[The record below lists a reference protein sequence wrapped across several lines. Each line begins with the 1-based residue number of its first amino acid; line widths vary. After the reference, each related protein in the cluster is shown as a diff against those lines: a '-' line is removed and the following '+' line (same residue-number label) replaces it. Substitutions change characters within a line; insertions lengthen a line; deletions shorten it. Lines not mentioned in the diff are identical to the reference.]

1 MDLRRW
7 RLYVKGR
14 ILKTDGTALASQ
26 EKTGIVNLPLQS
38 IWSQVDTYMNGKLV
52 SLNTNNYPW
61 KAYLKVL
68 LSSGEDVTQSQLQSQ
83 LYYQDGYDM
92 DDPDAATGSNVGLIY
107 RYDYTQKRRVFEME
121 GPLYEDIFRLDKYLV
136 NGVDL
141 HLKLFRNR
149 APFVIMSGED
159 SPAYKFEILDVAFK
173 ACMVRVDSG
182 VLINHAAILKEV
194 TAKYPLTRTE
204 VKMNTISAGMG
215 TFIWQNV
222 WSNNLPTKVYFAF
235 VKQTAV
241 NGDYTKNPFKFLNL
255 AQEIGLYVNG
265 ESIPA
270 RPIKMD
276 VGDNR
281 NYVTL
286 FVNLFEVA
294 EKWNDDSG
302 LTITR
307 ENFNQGFTVY
317 GFTLTPCGL
326 GEEYINLVRQGS
338 VRLEV
343 KFASNTTETLNCV
356 AYAEFPALIDI
367 DQSRDIKYTQV

>member
-1 MDLRRW
+1 
-7 RLYVKGR
+7 
-14 ILKTDGTALASQ
+14 
-26 EKTGIVNLPLQS
+26 
-38 IWSQVDTYMNGKLV
+38 MNGKLV
-52 SLNTNNYPW
+52 SLNTSNYPW

-92 DDPDAATGSNVGLIY
+92 DDPDAATGSNAGLLY
-107 RYDYTQKRRVFEME
+107 RYEYTQKSRIFDIE

-149 APFVIMSGED
+149 APFIVKSGET
-159 SPAYKFEILDVAFK
+159 SPAYKLEIQDVAFK

-182 VLINHAAILKEV
+182 VLINHAEILKEV

-204 VKMNTISAGMG
+204 VKMNTCPSGSG

-241 NGDYTKNPFKFLNL
+241 NGDYTKNPFNFLNL
-255 AQEIGLYVNG
+255 AQEIGIYVNG

-281 NYVTL
+281 NYVTP

-294 EKWNDDSG
+294 EKWNHDSG
-302 LTITR
+302 LMITR
-307 ENFNQGFTVY
+307 ENFSKGFAIY
-317 GFTLTPCGL
+317 GFNLTPSGL
-326 GEEYINLVRQGS
+326 GEEYINLVRQGC

-343 KFASNTTETLNCV
+343 RFASNTTETLNCV
-356 AYAEFPALIDI
+356 AYAEFPALIEI

>member
-1 MDLRRW
+1 
-7 RLYVKGR
+7 
-14 ILKTDGTALASQ
+14 
-26 EKTGIVNLPLQS
+26 
-38 IWSQVDTYMNGKLV
+38 
-52 SLNTNNYPW
+52 
-61 KAYLKVL
+61 
-68 LSSGEDVTQSQLQSQ
+68 
-83 LYYQDGYDM
+83 
-92 DDPDAATGSNVGLIY
+92 
-107 RYDYTQKRRVFEME
+107 ME

-194 TAKYPLTRTE
+194 TAEYPLTRTE
-204 VKMNTISAGMG
+204 VKMNTISSGIG

-281 NYVTL
+281 NYVTP

-294 EKWNDDSG
+294 E
-302 LTITR
+302 
-307 ENFNQGFTVY
+307 
-317 GFTLTPCGL
+317 
-326 GEEYINLVRQGS
+326 
-338 VRLEV
+338 
-343 KFASNTTETLNCV
+343 
-356 AYAEFPALIDI
+356 
-367 DQSRDIKYTQV
+367 